1 MKVSFDFDH
10 TLTNPVFQELAK
22 KFIDLGAEVHIT
34 TTRCNR
40 VGLAPHGHQEVFSMA
55 ERLGIDKNNITFTS
69 YQDKYRFVK
78 DFDMHFDDDE
88 HETILIN
95 EFPSKCIGVLIN

>member
-22 KFIDLGAEVHIT
+22 KFIALGAEVHIT
-34 TTRCNR
+34 TTRCNKTVKPPYDNR
-40 VGLAPHGHQEVFSMA
+40 EVFSMA
-55 ERLGIDKNNITFTS
+55 ERLGIEKKNITFTS